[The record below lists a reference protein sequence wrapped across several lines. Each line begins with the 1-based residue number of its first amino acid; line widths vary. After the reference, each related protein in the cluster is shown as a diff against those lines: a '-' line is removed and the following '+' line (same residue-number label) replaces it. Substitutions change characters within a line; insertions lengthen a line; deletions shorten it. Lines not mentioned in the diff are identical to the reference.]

1 MITSGDED
9 ITEGYAVP
17 YNHMMKEFIERGIDF
32 DKRHDNEMISKAL
45 EERHEVTSQR
55 SLGICVRPKR
65 WGRYSRVLVVD
76 QVMGNRVVVGETQF
90 IPGDD
95 VITEVNGNAVD
106 SVERL
111 SQSITGTTTE
121 TVDLTVR
128 RFNDDTGDYDTI
140 TLIVKP
146 EPITSDPVHPKELPE
161 FFDSSKYAD
170 EELMVE
176 PHVHES
182 ETEDPN
188 NNDGVPDEEMTAFFR
203 YMDNMYFRGRLYE
216 RGVRIKVSTR
226 LKKNWTR
233 IVKTTNSYEIRMT
246 DILVDN
252 DHKHDMPDY
261 VLDAMIKVNGMIA
274 RAEGMTTGADDLGDE
289 ELEKLILKTEKMS
302 LAAETLEEMDP
313 KPCINELFR
322 RYDKRFFDGLLHGN
336 DVDVGWSYQMKRS
349 AGITYAD
356 RGDRPIIIRLCRRL
370 LFRSPRRDLV
380 ETLLHEMIHAWMLIH
395 GVEEDNGGHGRVF
408 HKKMDELNRETG
420 LNIAVG
426 HNLPDIDPNDD
437 MNRFEKTR

>member
-1 MITSGDED
+1 MS
-9 ITEGYAVP
+9 A
-17 YNHMMKEFIERGIDF
+17 
-32 DKRHDNEMISKAL
+32 IS
-45 EERHEVTSQR
+45 Q
-55 SLGICVRPKR
+55 
-65 WGRYSRVLVVD
+65 
-76 QVMGNRVVVGETQF
+76 
-90 IPGDD
+90 
-95 VITEVNGNAVD
+95 
-106 SVERL
+106 
-111 SQSITGTTTE
+111 
-121 TVDLTVR
+121 
-128 RFNDDTGDYDTI
+128 
-140 TLIVKP
+140 
-146 EPITSDPVHPKELPE
+146 TSDPVDPKELPE

-176 PHVHES
+176 PHVDES
-182 ETEDPN
+182 DTEDPN
-188 NNDGVPDEEMTAFFR
+188 NNDGVPNEEVTAFFR

-216 RGVRIKVSTR
+216 RGVRIEVSTR

-233 IVKTTNSYEIRMT
+233 IVKTTDSYEIRMT
-246 DILVDN
+246 HILVDN

-274 RAEGMTTGADDLGDE
+274 RADEKMKKSNLNEKQIKKPIETKEEKPMDSLSEKQNQKPNVNAMNEPKKTTGADDLGDE

-302 LAAETLEEMDP
+302 LATETLEEMDP

-322 RYDKRFFDGLLHGN
+322 RYDKRFFDGLLRGN

-356 RGDRPIIIRLCRRL
+356 RGDRPVIIRLCRRL
-370 LFRSPRRDLV
+370 LFRAPRRDLV
-380 ETLLHEMIHAWMLIH
+380 ETLLHEMIHAWMFIH

-426 HNLPDIDPNDD
+426 HNLPDYDPNDD
-437 MNRFEKTR
+437 MNRFEKTRQKKWHKTCDYLPAV